1 MGMKRII
8 LVFGLMFVSICSIN
22 AANDKDPLDELLEIL
37 SNEWRE
43 MKEILGITEE
53 GENTNPTTPPAN
65 TPSQE
70 SSTDNTANNVPTDNI
85 PSDNSITNDSTS
97 TNDSFNNTVS
107 GSTDNNRDE
116 KVSTY
121 KSTNNNSSNNNKND
135 ASKTKTATN
144 DNNTK
149 ATKPIQSK
157 EKKST
162 THKNSSSKQTTQR
175 QYETDEFQNIHELIE
190 IEKRRLEKEIT
201 ELEYLYNKKREEMN
215 RDYQSQ
221 KEEQVSEEQKTS
233 STKEESI
240 IEKKEDKRAKRES
253 ERIGTERT
261 SHLKF
266 KGVPID
272 GSLETFVWGMQQV
285 GFRVQDRNNGEAILS
300 GDFAGF
306 KDCLIYV
313 YTLQNKDLVSNIVVH
328 FPKQDQWKLLSND
341 YYNLKSLLTEKYGNP
356 SAFVESFDD
365 EYRITSNDDKMK
377 LFYVK
382 DDKCKFSS
390 TFTTPQG
397 NIILSIEHAK
407 YNCFVMLRYI
417 DKKNSEDVKKHAIE
431 DL

>member
-8 LVFGLMFVSICSIN
+8 LVFGLIFVSICSIN
-22 AANDKDPLDELLEIL
+22 AANDKDPLDELLVIL

-53 GENTNPTTPPAN
+53 EENTNPTTPPAN
-65 TPSQE
+65 GPSQE
-70 SSTDNTANNVPTDNI
+70 SSSENTSNNTPPANST
-85 PSDNSITNDSTS
+85 TNDSTS
-97 TNDSFNNTVS
+97 ANGSFDNMVSNT
-107 GSTDNNRDE
+107 TDNKNRDE
-116 KVSTY
+116 KVSTD
-121 KSTNNNSSNNNKND
+121 KSTNNRSSDNNKNE
-135 ASKTKTATN
+135 ASTTKTATN

-149 ATKPIQSK
+149 ATKPIKSK

-162 THKNSSSKQTTQR
+162 TQENSSSQQATQ
-175 QYETDEFQNIHELIE
+175 QKYETDEFQNIHELIE
-190 IEKRRLEKEIT
+190 IEKKRLEKEIT
-201 ELEYLYNKKREEMN
+201 ELEYVYNKKQEEMN
-215 RDYQSQ
+215 RTYQSQ

-233 STKEESI
+233 SDKEESI

-261 SHLKF
+261 THLKF

-285 GFRVQDRNNGEAILS
+285 GFRVQERNNSKVILS
-300 GDFAGF
+300 GDLAGF

-328 FPKQDQWKLLSND
+328 FPNREQWKQLSND
-341 YYNLKSLLTEKYGNP
+341 YFNLKSLLIEKYGKP
-356 SAFVESFDD
+356 TAFEESFDD

-390 TFTTPQG
+390 IFTTPQG

-417 DKKNSEDVKKHAIE
+417 DKKNSEDVKKHAID

>member
-22 AANDKDPLDELLEIL
+22 ASNGKEALDELLEIL

-53 GENTNPTTPPAN
+53 EENTNPTTPRAN
-65 TPSQE
+65 GPSQE
-70 SSTDNTANNVPTDNI
+70 SSTENTSNNTPPANST
-85 PSDNSITNDSTS
+85 TNDSTS
-97 TNDSFNNTVS
+97 ANGSFDNMVSNT
-107 GSTDNNRDE
+107 TDNKNRDE
-116 KVSTY
+116 KVSTD
-121 KSTNNNSSNNNKND
+121 KSTNNRSSDNNKNE
-135 ASKTKTATN
+135 ASTTKTATN

-149 ATKPIQSK
+149 ATKPIKSK

-162 THKNSSSKQTTQR
+162 THENSSSQQATQ
-175 QYETDEFQNIHELIE
+175 QKYETDEFQNIHELIE
-190 IEKRRLEKEIT
+190 IEKKRLEKEIT
-201 ELEYLYNKKREEMN
+201 ELEYLYNKKQEEMN
-215 RDYQSQ
+215 RTYQSQ

-233 STKEESI
+233 SDKEESI

-261 SHLKF
+261 THLKF

-285 GFRVQDRNNGEAILS
+285 GFRVQERNNSKAILS

-328 FPKQDQWKLLSND
+328 FPNREQWKQLSND
-341 YYNLKSLLTEKYGNP
+341 YFNLKSLLIEKYGNP
-356 SAFVESFDD
+356 TAFEESFDD

-390 TFTTPQG
+390 IFTTPQG

-417 DKKNSEDVKKHAIE
+417 DKKNSEDVKKHAID

>member
-8 LVFGLMFVSICSIN
+8 LAFGLMFVSICSIN
-22 AANDKDPLDELLEIL
+22 AANDKEPLDELLEIL

-53 GENTNPTTPPAN
+53 EENTNPTTPRAN
-65 TPSQE
+65 GPSQE
-70 SSTDNTANNVPTDNI
+70 SSSENTSNNTPPANST
-85 PSDNSITNDSTS
+85 TNDSTS
-97 TNDSFNNTVS
+97 ANGSFDNMVSNT
-107 GSTDNNRDE
+107 TDNKNRDE
-116 KVSTY
+116 KVSTD
-121 KSTNNNSSNNNKND
+121 KSTNNRSSDNNKNE
-135 ASKTKTATN
+135 ASTTKTATN

-149 ATKPIQSK
+149 ATKPIKSK

-162 THKNSSSKQTTQR
+162 THENSSSQQATQ
-175 QYETDEFQNIHELIE
+175 QKYETDEFQNIHELIE
-190 IEKRRLEKEIT
+190 IEKKRLEKEIT
-201 ELEYLYNKKREEMN
+201 ELEYLYNKKQEEMN
-215 RDYQSQ
+215 RTYQSQ

-233 STKEESI
+233 SAKEESI

-253 ERIGTERT
+253 ESIGTERT

-285 GFRVQDRNNGEAILS
+285 GFRVQERNNSKAILS

-313 YTLQNKDLVSNIVVH
+313 YTLQNKDLVSNIVVL

-390 TFTTPQG
+390 TFTSPQG
-397 NIILSIEHAK
+397 NIVLSIEHAK

-417 DKKNSEDVKKHAIE
+417 DKKNSEDVKKHAID